1 MHTEATQIYMAV
13 LVTVRSSWWSTCLC
27 VDVRMWF
34 VCVCVCSRADGL
46 QWVIN
51 TDDTILQ

>member
-1 MHTEATQIYMAV
+1 MHTEATQSYMAV
-13 LVTVRSSWWSTCLC
+13 LVTVRSSWWSSCLC
-27 VDVRMWF
+27 VDVCMRF
-34 VCVCVCSRADGL
+34 VCVCVCLRADGL